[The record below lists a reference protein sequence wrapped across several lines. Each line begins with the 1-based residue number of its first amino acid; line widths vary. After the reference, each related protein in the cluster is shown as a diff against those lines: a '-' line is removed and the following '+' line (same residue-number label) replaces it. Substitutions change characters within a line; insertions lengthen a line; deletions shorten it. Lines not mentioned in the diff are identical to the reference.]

1 MLVLY
6 IWRLYT
12 TTLLLLYT
20 TMLQVRVVA
29 LQHTLR
35 LQHTPG
41 ARVPKWRMLTYADV
55 RRCVSQWHAL
65 VQACRVLA
73 EALPGLCR
81 LHALDSD
88 ALLPDEVRRMLTHAD
103 VC

>member
-6 IWRLYT
+6 IWRLDM

-20 TMLQVRVVA
+20 TMLQVCVVP
-29 LQHTLR
+29 

-55 RRCVSQWHAL
+55 CRCVSQWHAL

-88 ALLPDEVRRMLTHAD
+88 ALLPDEVRRMLTYAD

>member
-1 MLVLY
+1 VP
-6 IWRLYT
+6 
-12 TTLLLLYT
+12 
-20 TMLQVRVVA
+20 
-29 LQHTLR
+29 LQHTLGGGGGG
-35 LQHTPG
+35 QEEEEGATATHTWCTRSEV
-41 ARVPKWRMLTYADV
+41 AYADV
-55 RRCVSQWHAL
+55 CVYRCVSQWHAL

-88 ALLPDEVRRMLTHAD
+88 ALLPDEVRRMLTYAD